1 MRSIKEMRGRK
12 MFLIGDQRKQLDSKV
27 ADRLTER
34 QAIIHHKAFR
44 PEAGMKEE
52 VR

>member
-1 MRSIKEMRGRK
+1 MS
-12 MFLIGDQRKQLDSKV
+12 LIGDERKQLDSKV